1 MKAMKSIMRF
11 FSIAALA
18 AAMATMVG
26 CAKEELNNTN
36 GLTFTTTVQLPDG
49 GGKAIGENGE
59 KTFAVGDRIK
69 LTVWETPWPVYI
81 SEPLTALNISSDG
94 KAAEFTFNFASAP
107 TFPLGSSVETTYPAN
122 YQGIDLQELGTLQSL
137 PAYDYTTGF
146 STITTEGQLPTY
158 TKLENQY
165 AILKLKILNSA
176 SQDITSFINDLY
188 ININDQDI
196 EVTRGAGNYGTYP
209 FYTHFADDTLIYVVV
224 PPIANGNIVF
234 TARIDGTGYTCIRTK
249 TVENKT
255 LEKGHMYPVELTMG
269 EATVTWNTA
278 IINGTAGS
286 GNGINTQILPGS
298 SAYQGASLGGIQLNT
313 TSFADWVN
321 GVISDGGRDGSIF
334 FKSGYGNIKQ
344 IVMTGFTKNS
354 GELISGWE
362 QSGTTFTWTQDPLL
376 EPSNRVYLV
385 DRNSLSLTAGDG
397 ARIVFTV
404 E

>member
-1 MKAMKSIMRF
+1 MKSIMRF

-49 GGKAIGENGE
+49 GGKAISENGE
-59 KTFAVGDRIK
+59 KTFVVGDRIK
-69 LTVWETPWPVYI
+69 LTVLDPYQEYL
-81 SEPLTALNISSDG
+81 SEPLTALKISSDG
-94 KAAEFTFNFASAP
+94 KAAEFTFNFPSAP
-107 TFPLGSSVETTYPAN
+107 TLPVGSDVVTTYPGYDHN
-122 YQGIDLQELGTLQSL
+122 ISINFQELGTLATL
-137 PAYDYTTGF
+137 PTYDYATG
-146 STITTEGQLPTY
+146 SSKITTEGQLPTL
-158 TKLENQY
+158 TILENQY

-176 SQDITSFINDLY
+176 FQDITSFINDLY
-188 ININDQDI
+188 ININNQDI
-196 EVTRGAGNYGTYP
+196 ELTRGAGNYGTDP

-224 PPIANGNIVF
+224 PPINNGDIVF

-286 GNGINTQILPGS
+286 GNGINTQIFPGS

-344 IVMTGFTKNS
+344 IVMTGFTMNS
-354 GELISGWE
+354 GELFSGWE

-376 EPSNRVYLV
+376 ESSNIVYLV
-385 DRNSLSLTAGDG
+385 NGNSLSLTAGDG
-397 ARIVFTV
+397 AQIVFTV
-404 E
+404 K

>member
-1 MKAMKSIMRF
+1 MKSIMRF
-11 FSIAALA
+11 FSIATLA

-26 CAKEELNNTN
+26 CAKEETNNTD
-36 GLTFTTTVQLPDG
+36 GQTFTTTVQLPDG
-49 GGKAIGENGE
+49 GSKAISENGE

-81 SEPLTALNISSDG
+81 SEPLTALNISNDG

-107 TFPLGSSVETTYPAN
+107 TFPLGSDVETTYPAN

-137 PAYDYTTGF
+137 PAYDYTTGL

-176 SQDITSFINDLY
+176 NTDITSFINDLY
-188 ININDQDI
+188 ININGQDI
-196 EVTRGAGNYGTYP
+196 EVTRGAGNYGTDP

-224 PPIANGNIVF
+224 PPIANGDIVF

-249 TVENKT
+249 TVKNKT

-278 IINGTAGS
+278 IIDGTAGA
-286 GNGINTQILPGS
+286 GNGINTQIFPGS

-344 IVMTGFTKNS
+344 IVMTGFTMNS

-376 EPSNRVYLV
+376 ESSNRVYLV
-385 DRNSLSLTAGDG
+385 NGNSLTLTAGSS
-397 ARIVFTV
+397 AQIVFTV